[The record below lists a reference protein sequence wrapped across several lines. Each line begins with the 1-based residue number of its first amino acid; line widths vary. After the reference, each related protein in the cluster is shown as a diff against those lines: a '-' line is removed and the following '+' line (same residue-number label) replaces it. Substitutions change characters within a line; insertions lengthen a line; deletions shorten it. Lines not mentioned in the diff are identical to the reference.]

1 MTHRADIL
9 TKRQVTVLNQINWC
23 GDVEKTYGAP
33 IPGGYT
39 HEQADY
45 ERAYRGEIRRLTRRG
60 YLSRG
65 RLSARGKAVVNAD
78 WWTNPVLREFVM
90 ESKR

>member
-1 MTHRADIL
+1 MPRAFLL
-9 TKRQVTVLNQINWC
+9 TKTQIRVLNQINWC
-23 GDVEKTYGAP
+23 GDVEKTYGAS

-39 HEQADY
+39 RAQADE
-45 ERAYRGEIRRLTRRG
+45 ERRYRREIRRLTRRG

-65 RLSARGKAVVNAD
+65 RLSARGRAVVNAD
-78 WWTNPVLREFVM
+78 WWENPVLREFVA